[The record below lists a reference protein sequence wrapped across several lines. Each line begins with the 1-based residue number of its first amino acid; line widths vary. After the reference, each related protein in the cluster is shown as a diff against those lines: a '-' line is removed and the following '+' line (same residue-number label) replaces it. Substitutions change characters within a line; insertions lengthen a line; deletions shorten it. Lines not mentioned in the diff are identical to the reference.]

1 MARRSMDSAGSS
13 VGAPWTWQR
22 KPSVAYSSARLM
34 PDLASR
40 RLASTSWVLLPMD
53 ETIPIPVTTTRL
65 MAVSP
70 HSHRGCR
77 WSRHTWALDRLGQ
90 PCMSRARALGA
101 ARLQGLVLLEQADLQ
116 VEGPVDHVAVG
127 RQPAVGDAEHQFGAH
142 HALEIDAVNDL
153 LHRRQHLAGKLEF
166 PEAERAA
173 LAGRAQPAEEKS
185 DHLPKR
191 IEAEAPRHHRIT
203 LEVAKEEP
211 ELRLHLEFGAHHAF
225 AVLAALLGDLRN
237 PVEHQHRRQRQLRAF
252 GE

>member
-1 MARRSMDSAGSS
+1 
-13 VGAPWTWQR
+13 
-22 KPSVAYSSARLM
+22 M

-65 MAVSP
+65 MAASP

-127 RQPAVGDAEHQFGAH
+127 RQPAVGDAEHQLGAH
-142 HALEIDAVNDL
+142 HPLDFEAIDHV
-153 LHRRQHLAGKLEF
+153 LHGRQHLAGKLELA
-166 PEAERAA
+166 EAQRPA
-173 LAGRAQPAEEKS
+173 LARRAEP
-185 DHLPKR
+185 
-191 IEAEAPRHHRIT
+191 
-203 LEVAKEEP
+203 AKEK
-211 ELRLHLEFGAHHAF
+211 A
-225 AVLAALLGDLRN
+225 
-237 PVEHQHRRQRQLRAF
+237 Q
-252 GE
+252 